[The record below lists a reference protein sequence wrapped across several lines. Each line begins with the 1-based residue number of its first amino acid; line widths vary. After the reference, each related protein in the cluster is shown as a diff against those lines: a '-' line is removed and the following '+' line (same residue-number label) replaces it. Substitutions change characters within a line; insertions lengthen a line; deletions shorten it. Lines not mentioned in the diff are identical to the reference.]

1 MHTAKSAVCG
11 SRSSNGMSSI
21 EGDKSIDSTS
31 PTAVQILAASGPV
44 GDSCQTSAVVR
55 NGSSRENLQR
65 EKNLPNFVERENQGN
80 FVSGAQEEGEQ
91 GKDYEEGGGEATSG
105 DGGSNGGVGVL
116 HQPLHQVVTTTGVGG
131 NVAPTGGIQ
140 RRVVVVGNTAHLVTI
155 HPAPAPRNTDGS
167 SGENGTNFP
176 TTPHLLGVGG
186 DGTQIALV
194 GGRLLTS
201 TTTSPSITIQGAEN
215 IGGDGGEF
223 QNGGIQAQN
232 GGVAVVSTGVGG
244 TLDNGQRTISVVS
257 QHSVDLRVKTEQ
269 TTSTNLL
276 GEQQEQL
283 NLSDRPN
290 TVQVP
295 LLQNAVTAN
304 IKHNPGTQL
313 TNTVVINTTTVSAVA
328 AENDGPPSVVSVA
341 ANNNSPAA
349 ANTQPQQDTMID
361 TSDFRMSAGEPT
373 YQTLSSA
380 GGRMTPPGYLA
391 APQGHYATLT
401 PLQPMTPLPPISS
414 IQMGEKF
421 GYPASTTP
429 NVSGSFTVMQNN
441 SLAQISIPSPY
452 SPYDSKLVSMG
463 MSPPHFH
470 QGSHMGLHSMQH
482 SPTLSPTHPYA
493 TQNGLHSPHK
503 PISPI
508 PYEYRSSIDP
518 QSPHDLSPT
527 SGGGDNERSPTSDST
542 TPAYS
547 SPSIYTSTAL
557 TTSHNPSLNG
567 MASLSPHNIS
577 PHHSPSLP
585 TSLHH
590 SIQRDLSPPSPT
602 LHHQSI
608 AHPSP
613 ILPPTT
619 ILHHPGVSL
628 QQQQHQSMKSPN
640 STTSSSGELEE
651 INTKELAQRI
661 SAELKRYSIP
671 QAIFAQR
678 VLCRSQGTLS
688 DLLRNP
694 KPWSKLKS
702 GRETFRRMF
711 KCLQEPEFQRMPA
724 LRFAGKASFLSW
736 IER

>member
-1 MHTAKSAVCG
+1 MAELKKAGLQKMHTAKSAVCG
-11 SRSSNGMSSI
+11 NSSSNGMSSI

-31 PTAVQILAASGPV
+31 TTAVQILAASDPV
-44 GDSCQTSAVVR
+44 VDSCQTTAVVR
-55 NGSSRENLQR
+55 NSSRENIQR
-65 EKNLPNFVERENQGN
+65 EQNPQNIVEGENQGN
-80 FVSGAQEEGEQ
+80 FVSGAQVDGE
-91 GKDYEEGGGEATSG
+91 
-105 DGGSNGGVGVL
+105 
-116 HQPLHQVVTTTGVGG
+116 QPLHQVVTTNVAGG
-131 NVAPTGGIQ
+131 NVTPAGGIQ

-155 HPAPAPRNTDGS
+155 HPAPTAQNTDGS
-167 SGENGTNFP
+167 SGENRTNFP
-176 TTPHLLGVGG
+176 TTPQLLGLGG
-186 DGTQIALV
+186 DGTQISLV
-194 GGRLLTS
+194 GGRILTS
-201 TTTSPSITIQGAEN
+201 STSPAITIQGAQHG
-215 IGGDGGEF
+215 GGDGGEF
-223 QNGGIQAQN
+223 QNGGTPTQN
-232 GGVAVVSTGVGG
+232 GGVAVSSTGVGG
-244 TLDNGQRTISVVS
+244 TLDNGQRTISMVS
-257 QHSVDLRVKTEQ
+257 QHLVDLRVKTEQ
-269 TTSTNLL
+269 TTNTNLL
-276 GEQQEQL
+276 GVQQEQL
-283 NLSDRPN
+283 NHSDRPN

-295 LLQNAVTAN
+295 LLQNAVTAD
-304 IKHNPGTQL
+304 IKNDSGTQL
-313 TNTVVINTTTVSAVA
+313 TNTVVINTSTVSAVA
-328 AENDGPPSVVSVA
+328 DNDGHQPPVVSLA
-341 ANNNSPAA
+341 ANNSPTAA
-349 ANTQPQQDTMID
+349 ANTQPQQNTMID

-373 YQTLSSA
+373 YQTLASAA

-508 PYEYRSSIDP
+508 PYEYRSTLDP

-585 TSLHH
+585 SSLHH
-590 SIQRDLSPPSPT
+590 SVHRDLSPPSPT

-619 ILHHPGVSL
+619 ILHHPGVGL
-628 QQQQHQSMKSPN
+628 QQHQHQSMKSPN

-711 KCLQEPEFQRMPA
+711 KWLQEPEFQRMSA
-724 LRFAGKASFLSW
+724 LRLAGKLPFLFCFG
-736 IER
+736 